1 MTSSDVITT
10 SSLFEEDM
18 ILKNYNA
25 DSNKMKQI
33 TPGVDLEIFTPDL
46 TIKRENIFL
55 SIGRIQEQ
63 KGQIET
69 IKFLDNFR
77 KVDNNFFLVKEKLPF
92 FGKRQKEL
100 LTEKPLK
107 ICLSH

>member
-33 TPGVDLEIFTPDL
+33 TPGVDLEIFTPDS

-63 KGQIET
+63 KGKLRQSSFWI
-69 IKFLDNFR
+69 IS
-77 KVDNNFFLVKEKLPF
+77 EKLKIIF
-92 FGKRQKEL
+92 SVIL
-100 LTEKPLK
+100 LEDQVENQ
-107 ICLSH
+107 